1 MISTCIARDLGLTPS
16 TRWPIHDHK
25 ISCPGDMCMIG
36 MHQDEHTAY
45 AYRIAIPPGFSS
57 EVAIHTMGSWL
68 QLTNDKVMIFY
79 VGGYEFVD

>member
-1 MISTCIARDLGLTPS
+1 
-16 TRWPIHDHK
+16 
-25 ISCPGDMCMIG
+25 MCMIG

-68 QLTNDKVMIFY
+68 QLTNDKVMISY
-79 VGGYEFVD
+79 VVGYEFVD